1 MGPEAAKLVEAEGR
15 RYASIPAYGDHFAR
29 MGASPSA
36 TAVAARTAAEI
47 PDALARWERVLD
59 DVVVRAVTASD
70 ALDQTLELVR
80 AAGPS

>member
-1 MGPEAAKLVEAEGR
+1 
-15 RYASIPAYGDHFAR
+15 
-29 MGASPSA
+29 
-36 TAVAARTAAEI
+36 
-47 PDALARWERVLD
+47 VLD